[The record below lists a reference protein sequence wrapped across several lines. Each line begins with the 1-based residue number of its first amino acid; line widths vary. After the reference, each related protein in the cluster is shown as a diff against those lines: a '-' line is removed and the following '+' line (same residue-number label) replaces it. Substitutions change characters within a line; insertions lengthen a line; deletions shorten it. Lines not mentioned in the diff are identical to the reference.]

1 MHVRPLQLRA
11 TTASALAV
19 LLLARAAAAQPAP
32 AAAAPPVTQTPVPSA
47 ALAAT
52 PPRDVATPDVRPDP
66 WADVRRP
73 WLYSA
78 DPTAPPPGH
87 VMAGLGVGYAQVDRG
102 AARPFAANYA
112 HAGAV
117 FNAAAEVGVFR
128 FMSVQA
134 EGMLSGEGADKVRA
148 GGVIGLAFYPL
159 PKKSPVDLSLAAGY
173 LRELGGGNGVWGR
186 ASAAINWRDARFVV
200 SAVGSHIFEKGRDD
214 IDLLLTAGATYAI
227 LPILRV
233 GVEYV
238 VQDLEGAWEE
248 DEADGGIRHFIGPT
262 ASIQLARRVYL
273 TAGPAFGLSKG
284 SPGVLGRMAASYA
297 F

>member
-1 MHVRPLQLRA
+1 MHSRHFPLRA
-11 TTASALAV
+11 AAVSAFAV
-19 LLLARAAAAQPAP
+19 LTLARAAAAQNVPAAGP
-32 AAAAPPVTQTPVPSA
+32 AAAEG
-47 ALAAT
+47 T
-52 PPRDVATPDVRPDP
+52 PPASPARDVVTPEAKPDP
-66 WADVRRP
+66 WANVRRP
-73 WLYSA
+73 WLYTA

-87 VMAGLGVGYAQVDRG
+87 VLASLGVGYAQVDRG

-134 EGMLSGEGADKVRA
+134 EGMLAGEGSDKVHA
-148 GGVIGLAFYPL
+148 GGVVGLAFYPL
-159 PKKSPVDLSLAAGY
+159 PAKSPVDLSIAGGY

-186 ASAAINWRDARFVV
+186 ASAGISWRNARFVV

-214 IDLLLTAGATYAI
+214 MDLLLTAGATYAV
-227 LPILRV
+227 LPILRL

-248 DEADGGIRHFIGPT
+248 DEADGGIRHFLGPT
-262 ASIQLARRVYL
+262 ASIQLGKRVYL

-284 SPGVLGRMAASYA
+284 APSVLGRMAASYA